1 MEPAKGKNMIDRQ
14 ECRCYDDQDK
24 TALTETADTEHAQ
37 RGRPWLQAA
46 PDMDPGYHSRAGGRN
61 DEARPFGTRYRAVSE
76 KSRWNRALR
85 TLGICQGCLSFLQEE
100 KEMDEKKY
108 TFENEEYRRTY
119 WHTCSHILAQA
130 VKRLYPEVKLA
141 IGPSIDNGF
150 YYDMDSPF
158 PFTPEIMEKIEG
170 EMRKICKEKLKLER
184 FELPRE
190 EALKFMEEKG
200 EPYKVELINDLPA
213 DAAISFYK
221 QGEFT
226 DLCAGPHLDST
237 GRVKGNAIKLTACNA
252 AYWRGDS
259 NRQTLQR
266 IYGVAFPKKDEL
278 DEYLERIEEAKR
290 RDHRKLGKELG
301 LFAFRDEAPGFPF
314 YLPKGMVLKNTLI
327 DYWREVHKKWGY
339 VEISTPQIMRRTL
352 WETSG
357 HWDHYKDNMY
367 TTLIDGEDFA
377 IKPMNCPGSILV
389 YDLEPHSYRDLPLR
403 FGELGLVHRHELS
416 GALHGMFRVRC
427 FTQDD
432 AHILLAKDQI
442 KDEVIRIAMLFDEVY
457 SLFGLPYTIELSTM
471 PDDHIGSVEDWD
483 IATAALADAITSI
496 GKEYHVNPGDGA
508 FYGPKLDFH
517 IQDSLGRTWQCGTI
531 QLDYQLPGRFDLE
544 YIGADGEKH
553 CPVMIHRV
561 VFGSIER
568 FIGVIT
574 EHFAGAFPVW
584 LSPVQVKVMP
594 ITDRTADYAKDIADK
609 LSSLGVRVE
618 TDLRNEKIG
627 YKIREAQMQKLP
639 YMLVVGDKE
648 AEAGTVSVRT
658 RGGVDLGAMPFDA
671 FAAKITEEIRT
682 RAK

>member
-1 MEPAKGKNMIDRQ
+1 MA
-14 ECRCYDDQDK
+14 
-24 TALTETADTEHAQ
+24 
-37 RGRPWLQAA
+37 
-46 PDMDPGYHSRAGGRN
+46 
-61 DEARPFGTRYRAVSE
+61 
-76 KSRWNRALR
+76 
-85 TLGICQGCLSFLQEE
+85 EE
-100 KEMDEKKY
+100 NNQY
-108 TFENEEYRRTY
+108 TFENETYRKTY

-141 IGPSIDNGF
+141 IGPSIDEGF

-200 EPYKVELINDLPA
+200 EPYKVELIHDLPE
-213 DAAISFYK
+213 DAHISFYK

-259 NRQTLQR
+259 NRETLQR
-266 IYGVAFPKKDEL
+266 IYGIAFPKKDEL
-278 DEYLERIEEAKR
+278 DAYLQRIEEAKK

-327 DYWREVHKKWGY
+327 DYWRQVHKKWEY
-339 VEISTPQIMRRTL
+339 KEIATPQIMRRTL

-367 TTLIDGEDFA
+367 TTVIDEEDFA

-389 YDLEPHSYRDLPLR
+389 YELEPHSYRDLPLR
-403 FGELGLVHRHELS
+403 YGELGIVHRHELS

-432 AHILLAKDQI
+432 AHILLAQEQI
-442 KDEVIRIAMLFDEVY
+442 KDEVIRIARLFDEVY
-457 SLFGLPYTIELSTM
+457 SLFGLPYKIELSTM
-471 PDDHIGSVEDWD
+471 PDDHIGSVEDWEV
-483 IATAALADAITSI
+483 ATKALADAITSI
-496 GKEYHVNPGDGA
+496 GKSYEVNEGDGA

-574 EHFAGAFPVW
+574 EHFAGAFPTW
-584 LSPVQVKVMP
+584 LAPVQVKVLP
-594 ITDRTADYAKDIADK
+594 ITDRAADYADCVAKRLDAA
-609 LSSLGVRVE
+609 GFRVE
-618 TDLRNEKIG
+618 TDRRNEKIG
-627 YKIREAQMQKLP
+627 KKIREAQLEKVP

-648 AEAGTVSVRT
+648 AESGQVAVRT
-658 RGGVDLGAMPFDA
+658 RAGGDQGVMALDA
-671 FAAKITEEIRT
+671 FLAALKEEADTKAIR
-682 RAK
+682 